1 MDILPNGLAIGASVP
16 VFSVLISS
24 VGQFSLVQNPQN
36 PDPPTC
42 FRVLGSVFVEHHIFP
57 LGSRVHYICS
67 KRLHGRFLEW
77 FVEYQF
83 VFHVNLICKNKQEI
97 DTGTHRATHL

>member
-1 MDILPNGLAIGASVP
+1 MDILPNGLAIVASVP

-57 LGSRVHYICS
+57 LRSKVKYICS
-67 KRLHGRFLEW
+67 KRLYGRFIECWDTNL
-77 FVEYQF
+77 FPAF
-83 VFHVNLICKNKQEI
+83 VFHVYLIRGLQK
-97 DTGTHRATHL
+97 